1 MRQVGGFL
9 LIFRF
14 PPPIKL
20 TTTIYITEILLKVA
34 LHTIKQTNTNESL
47 KEEEK
52 SFASIKKQKFKCQ
65 WTSQFLPWKVTLTK
79 IKDITVL
86 VRKVWRYQRGNHSK
100 LDHIVC
106 YQRGNHSKQDHIVC
120 YQRGNHSK
128 LDHIVCYQRGNHS
141 KLNHIVCYQ
150 RGNHSKLDHIVCYQR
165 GNHSKLD
172 HIVCYRPSF
181 YTVYLPNPIEPIKA
195 KIVNQTIIPAI
206 HLIIMIHISDI
217 IIDMKIP
224 LQIKK

>member
-106 YQRGNHSKQDHIVC
+106 YQRGNHSK
-120 YQRGNHSK
+120 
-128 LDHIVCYQRGNHS
+128 
-141 KLNHIVCYQ
+141 
-150 RGNHSKLDHIVCYQR
+150 LDHIVCYQR